1 MQNLLN
7 HGRTPALDELYDYAQ
22 NCGIGVFDFHL
33 PESRAVTLADS
44 QGQCVI
50 GIDNSRRYSHAE
62 LKTML
67 AHELGHCATGT
78 VCCVNDGLRSRY
90 EVKAENWAIVNA
102 LPYESI
108 IDAYKQGARNESEL
122 AEYLEVSE
130 TFVRRAIAYYLE
142 EGKGIGT

>member
-1 MQNLLN
+1 MY
-7 HGRTPALDELYDYAQ
+7 EYAQ
-22 NCGIGVFDFHL
+22 SMGIGVYDFRL
-33 PESRAVTLADS
+33 PESRAVTLWSDS
-44 QGQCVI
+44 GDCVI
-50 GIDNSRRYSHAE
+50 GIDNSRRYSRAE

-67 AHELGHCATGT
+67 AHELGHCVTGT
-78 VCCVNDGLRSRY
+78 VYDSSGRMRGKC
-90 EVKAENWAIVNA
+90 EAKAEKWAIVNT

-122 AEYLEVSE
+122 AEFLEVSE